1 MAEAGALDFNRLTR
15 GAERQTIRN
24 LAATGWATHRPAAK
38 RHKNT
43 VSVFDKESVKMKL
56 KTLLMGA
63 IASAALAPAAF
74 AERGADGQV
83 NIIYWQAPSI
93 MNPFLSGGTKDVE
106 ASSLVIEPLARYDP
120 NGAMV
125 PFLAEEIPTVANG
138 GVSEDLTSITWK
150 IKAGLTWSDGT
161 PFTSKDVK
169 FTYDYCTHP
178 EGGCAQVTKFEGV
191 TSVETPDDLTVKVTF
206 EGPTPFPYGP
216 FVGGE
221 SPIIQAAQFAE
232 CLGAKAPECTEANF
246 SPIGTGPFVV
256 DEFKPNDVITLSA
269 NPNYRDPAKP
279 AFAKVLFKG
288 GGDATAAGRAV
299 METGEFDH
307 AWNLQLAPDVIA
319 QMEAGGKGVAV
330 AGFGPLVERIMLN
343 NTNPDPA
350 LGPDERSVVRPHP
363 FLSDPAVYKAMSMA
377 IDRPLL
383 VEIGYGKAGK
393 VTCNWV
399 PAPAVYAADIAG
411 CDVQDIAG
419 ANKMLD
425 EAGYKDTNGDGV
437 RETPDGKP
445 MKVLYQTSTNAVRQ
459 DFQALIKQWW
469 SEIGIE
475 TELRNV
481 NASVFFGGDPG
492 SPDTFQK
499 FYADVEMYANTF
511 NGTDPQSYFGNG
523 LCDKAPTPASQW
535 QGENISRFCDEEFD
549 ALHAELTKTADAGKR
564 AEIGQQLNTMIFE
577 KGGMIPL
584 VHRGRLSGQSNT
596 LGGHVLNVWDSE
608 LWDAADWYRIK

>member
-1 MAEAGALDFNRLTR
+1 MTLKSLLLGAVAT
-15 GAERQTIRN
+15 
-24 LAATGWATHRPAAK
+24 AA
-38 RHKNT
+38 
-43 VSVFDKESVKMKL
+43 
-56 KTLLMGA
+56 
-63 IASAALAPAAF
+63 IAPAAF
-74 AERGADGQV
+74 AERGSDGQV

-106 ASSLVIEPLARYDP
+106 AASLVIEPLARY
-120 NGAMV
+120 NSSGEMV
-125 PFLAEEIPTVANG
+125 PWLVEEVPTVENG
-138 GVSEDLTSITWK
+138 GVSEDLTQITWK
-150 IKAGLTWSDGT
+150 LKPGIKWSDGSDL
-161 PFTSKDVK
+161 TSADVK
-169 FTYDYCTHP
+169 FTYEYCTHP

-191 TSVETPDDLTVKVTF
+191 TSVETPDDSTVVVTF
-206 EGPTPFPYGP
+206 DKATPFPYGP

-221 SPIIQAAQFAE
+221 SPIIQAAQFGE

-246 SPIGTGPFVV
+246 NPIGTGPFVV

-299 METGEFDH
+299 METGEFDY

-319 QMEAGGKGVAV
+319 QMEAGGKGQAV
-330 AGFGPLVERIMLN
+330 AGFGPLLERIMLN
-343 NTNPDPA
+343 NTNPSADLSPE
-350 LGPDERSVVRPHP
+350 ERSVIRPHP

-383 VEIGYGKAGK
+383 VEIGYGKAGR
-393 VTCNWV
+393 VSCSWV
-399 PAPAVYAADIAG
+399 PAPEAFAISPEG
-411 CDVQDIAG
+411 CETQDIAG
-419 ANKMLD
+419 ANAMLD
-425 EAGYKDTNGDGV
+425 AAGIVDTDGDGI
-437 RETPDGKP
+437 REKDGVPLKI
-445 MKVLYQTSTNAVRQ
+445 LYQTSTNAVRQ

-475 TELRNV
+475 TELRNI
-481 NASVFFGGDPG
+481 NSSVFFGGDPG

-549 ALHAELTKTADAGKR
+549 ALHAELSQTADMAKR
-564 AEIGQQLNTMIFE
+564 IEIGQQLNTIIFE
-577 KGGMIPL
+577 RGGMIPL
-584 VHRGRLSGQSNT
+584 VHRGRLSAHSNT
-596 LGGHVLNVWDSE
+596 LGGVDLNVWDSE
-608 LWDAADWYRIK
+608 LWNAADWYRSE